1 MSRSKGPPNPAKVE
15 KKNNGPFRRDN
26 KQSHQNTS
34 VVLLIVPHPG
44 LPKPTKSTKV
54 GHGGAYNPNFEKTP

>member
-1 MSRSKGPPNPAKVE
+1 MSRSKGPPNPTKVD
-15 KKNNGPFRRDN
+15 KSGPFRRDN

-44 LPKPTKSTKV
+44 PPKPTKSTKV